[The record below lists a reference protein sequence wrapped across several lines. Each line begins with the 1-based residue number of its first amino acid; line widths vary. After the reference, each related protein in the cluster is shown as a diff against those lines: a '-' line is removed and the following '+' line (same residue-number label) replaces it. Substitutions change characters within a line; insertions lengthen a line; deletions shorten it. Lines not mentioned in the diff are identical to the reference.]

1 MKWTTICKMWG
12 FFFILKSPLT
22 GIFRTNY
29 LQQISGG
36 GSAVFRVTLLFVFLK
51 GPLGG
56 GVQSISDGV

>member
-1 MKWTTICKMWG
+1 MWG